1 MSPLPF
7 VIEIEVE
14 LRLVVFHSSL
24 FRMNGVGVFSI
35 LSSLQAT
42 INRHVIKRTELISLF
57 ISAQFPIGS
66 VGLLN
71 LQIEKREPTMLAC
84 K

>member
-1 MSPLPF
+1 
-7 VIEIEVE
+7 
-14 LRLVVFHSSL
+14 
-24 FRMNGVGVFSI
+24 MNGVGVFSI

-57 ISAQFPIGS
+57 IFAQFPIGS

-71 LQIEKREPTMLAC
+71 LQIEKREPTMSRLSEGRR
-84 K
+84 KSLMQM

>member
-1 MSPLPF
+1 
-7 VIEIEVE
+7 
-14 LRLVVFHSSL
+14 
-24 FRMNGVGVFSI
+24 MNGVGVFSI

-42 INRHVIKRTELISLF
+42 IDRHVIKRTELISLF

-71 LQIEKREPTMLAC
+71 LQIEKREPTMSRLSESRGNPLMQM
-84 K
+84 